1 MGTHFVEVAIRES
14 RNMSTMLLAIANG
27 ASALTLSPKVTN
39 VGVTRTSE
47 LRMAETVSLDQTVL
61 DRYMALPSP
70 DKVQAEYLWI
80 DADGE
85 VRSKCRTVDASKVAL
100 DKLPYW
106 NYDGSSTGQAP
117 GDDSEV
123 IIRPRAIYK
132 DPFRGGDNILVLTD
146 TYTPAGEALPTNS
159 RKEAEEI
166 FSATTAEIP
175 WFGLEQEYTLFNMDK
190 VTPLGWPIGGY
201 PGPQGPYYCS
211 AGADRA
217 YGRAISDAHYKAC
230 LFAGIEISGT
240 NAEVM
245 PGQWEYQVGPC
256 VGVEAGDQMMV
267 SRYILQ
273 RVCEDFGVYCTFD
286 PKPIEGDWNGA
297 GCHTNFS
304 TEKMRK
310 AGGYKEI
317 ETAIRRLGAKHSEH
331 IKAYGE
337 GNERRLTG
345 AHETA
350 SINEFSYGV
359 ANRGCSVRIPRS
371 TEAEGCGYLEDR
383 RPSSNCDPYV
393 VTAMIMKT
401 CTDPNGQE
409 ADIEAKSVALPKQHG
424 LVVLHATAVRILM
437 T

>member
-1 MGTHFVEVAIRES
+1 
-14 RNMSTMLLAIANG
+14 
-27 ASALTLSPKVTN
+27 
-39 VGVTRTSE
+39 
-47 LRMAETVSLDQTVL
+47 MAESVSLDQNVL
-61 DRYMALPSP
+61 DRYMALQAP

-85 VRSKCRTVDASKVAL
+85 VRSKCRTVAASKATL
-100 DKLPYW
+100 DKLPNW

-123 IIRPRAIYK
+123 IIKPRAIYK

-159 RKEAEEI
+159 RVAAEEI
-166 FSATTAEIP
+166 FSATAAEEP

-190 VTPLGWPIGGY
+190 VTPLGWPVGGY

-217 YGRAISDAHYKAC
+217 YGRAISEAHYKAC
-230 LFAGIEISGT
+230 LYAGIEISGT

-286 PKPIEGDWNGA
+286 PKPMEGDWNGA

-304 TEKMRK
+304 TAAMRDASNAGDGADQAYGKIIAAVEKLS
-310 AGGYKEI
+310 
-317 ETAIRRLGAKHSEH
+317 TKHKEH
-331 IKAYGE
+331 IEAYGK

-350 SINEFSYGV
+350 PIDKFSYGV
-359 ANRGCSVRIPRS
+359 ANRGCSVRIPRD
-371 TEAEGCGYLEDR
+371 TEAQKYGYFEDR
-383 RPSSNCDPYV
+383 RPASNMDPYI
-393 VTAMIMKT
+393 VTKMIVQTT
-401 CTDPNGQE
+401 C
-409 ADIEAKSVALPKQHG
+409 L
-424 LVVLHATAVRILM
+424 
-437 T
+437 